1 MIGRNGGVTS
11 LKHHVA
17 GGSDRLRVCP
27 SAPKDV
33 STEMK
38 HLSDNTRQK
47 PRKRTARKGAV
58 VQPAM
63 DTTSESKNYVPL
75 NTGVLC
81 STLSNSTE
89 GSMIPHDIEI
99 EYC

>member
-17 GGSDRLRVCP
+17 SGSDRLRVCP

-33 STEMK
+33 STKMK

-58 VQPAM
+58 VQPTM
-63 DTTSESKNYVPL
+63 DTTSKSKNYVPL
-75 NTGVLC
+75 YTGVLFC
-81 STLSNSTE
+81 TLSNSTE

-99 EYC
+99 